1 MHTHN
6 NRRSKASAQKR
17 PRTPSGHWYTT
28 LPLPD
33 PPSLFQTINRPDRIV
48 NAQAQKHNLTN
59 TPSNYD
65 SILTYNETGYADY
78 TATLA
83 EYALAREKASLHAGR
98 ILNSNLQD
106 MTARSGLA
114 LAGWRPRRDD
124 MAAQAVEWWNW
135 GMALHSEPDS
145 AQLKLT
151 PVSARSASQLGAVR
165 TSSYPIL
172 VITTHLRSEGLTFR
186 I

>member
-1 MHTHN
+1 
-6 NRRSKASAQKR
+6 
-17 PRTPSGHWYTT
+17 
-28 LPLPD
+28 L
-33 PPSLFQTINRPDRIV
+33 LFQIINRPNRTV
-48 NAQAQKHNLTN
+48 NAQAKKHNLTN

-78 TATLA
+78 TSTLA

-124 MAAQAVEWWNW
+124 MVAQAVEWWNW
-135 GMALHSEPDS
+135 GMALHSETDGHRD
-145 AQLKLT
+145 T
-151 PVSARSASQLGAVR
+151 
-165 TSSYPIL
+165 
-172 VITTHLRSEGLTFR
+172 
-186 I
+186 